1 MVNRSAALRVLFL
14 LSFLLPAAALAARA
28 AMIAGAL
35 RGPAGEPI
43 AGVEVLLLTPDRQ
56 PRTVAKTGADGG
68 FSFDGVE
75 TGRYILS
82 VEAPG
87 FAPVEQIVVASD
99 RPVSDLT
106 IALKAAGIT
115 ETVVVTATP
124 GVPQAAGTTS
134 QAVNTVDEE
143 ELASRA
149 KTVLA
154 QAANEEAGLHL
165 QRTSPTIGA
174 IFVRGFT
181 GAKVNAYVDGIR
193 YSNGAARGGVNT
205 FFNLLD
211 PGYLSGVEVLRG
223 PSSAQYGSDAIG
235 GSVQLQTRAPDLAE
249 SGTATSGR
257 FSTHAGSADQSYGA
271 TLSGNYATR
280 SFGLVGTFAGRR
292 VDDTRTGD
300 EIDSHNAVTRY
311 FDLPSDVIID
321 DRLPD
326 TSFDQYGGSLRF
338 TWLPVEGSQISGA
351 LLHGQQEHGQRY
363 DQLLGGDGNL
373 IAELNH
379 VAADLAYVKYDR
391 VLEGWFDRMSVGL
404 SYNTQREER
413 VNQGGSGNPNAA
425 INHEPERTSAYGGQG
440 LVTRFTE
447 RQAISFGADA
457 YFEEAHAPSFS
468 ENATTGAV
476 ADRRGRIP
484 DGATFRSAG
493 VYAQDTIEAV
503 KGRFQVDGSVRLTGA
518 WYEANASD
526 APLNGAGQPLWPD
539 DDLDVSAVT
548 GRLGGVWT
556 LQPGMEILGSV
567 STGFRAP
574 SITDLG
580 TLGLTGSGFEVSAP
594 DVAGLGGTVGSR
606 ADANAVSTGEPV
618 QQLDPETSI
627 SYEAGFHM
635 RRGRFET
642 EIRGSITNVDDNIAK
657 QTLILPAGAVGQTIG
672 DETITSQ
679 NANGAVFVAAS
690 PNPVL
695 VRANFDRAQV
705 IGVEFTM
712 NIDLPAHLHLGL
724 VATSLR
730 AEDRDTGLPPNIE
743 GGTPPQEAWVL
754 FRWAPEGR
762 PYWVEPYL
770 HLAAEQDRLSSLD
783 LSDRRT
789 GASRSVASI
798 ASFFN
803 NGARARGMIDNG
815 GDLAP
820 NTPDD
825 LLIATGET
833 LAQVQSRVLGPSLAS
848 SSLYTAIPGYTVYGI
863 RGGFRFGGDSE
874 ILVDLE
880 NLGDENYRGPSW
892 GMDAPGRGAYIRFA
906 TRF

>member
-1 MVNRSAALRVLFL
+1 MVNRGIRALVLL
-14 LSFLLPAAALAARA
+14 VALLPGVARAEHA

-35 RGPAGEPI
+35 RGPAGEAI
-43 AGVEVLLLTPDRQ
+43 AGADVRLLTPERQ
-56 PRTVAKTGADGG
+56 PRANAKSGADGS
-68 FSFDGVE
+68 FSFSGIE
-75 TGRYILS
+75 AGRYILAI
-82 VEAPG
+82 EAAG
-87 FAPVEQIVVASD
+87 FQPSERIIIAGE
-99 RPVSDLT
+99 RPLSDLT
-106 IALKAAGIT
+106 IALTPAGIT

-124 GVPQAAGTTS
+124 GVPQEAGTTP
-134 QAVNTVDEE
+134 QGVNTVNEE
-143 ELASRA
+143 ELGERA
-149 KTVLA
+149 KTILA
-154 QAANEEAGLHL
+154 QAANEEAGLHV

-205 FFNLLD
+205 FFNLME
-211 PGYLSGVEVLRG
+211 PESLSEVEVLRG

-235 GSVQLQTRAPDLAE
+235 GSVQLLTRAPDLAE
-249 SGTATSGR
+249 SGTETSGR
-257 FSTHAGSADQSYGA
+257 FSTHVGSADESYGA
-271 TLSGNYATR
+271 SVSGNYATKT
-280 SFGLVGTFAGRR
+280 FGLVGTFAGRS
-292 VDDTRTGD
+292 VDDTRTG
-300 EIDSHNAVTRY
+300 EGIDSHNAVTRY
-311 FDLPSDVIID
+311 FDLPSRVIID
-321 DRLPD
+321 DELPD

-338 TWLPVEGSQISGA
+338 TWLPAEGSQVSGA

-379 VAADLAYVKYDR
+379 VVADLAYVKYDR
-391 VLEGWFDRMSVGL
+391 VLQGWFDRMSASV

-425 INHEPERTSAYGGQG
+425 INHEPERTSAYGAQG

-447 RQAISFGADA
+447 RQSISFGADV
-457 YFEEAHAPSFS
+457 YLEEVHAPSFS
-468 ENATTGAV
+468 ENPTTGAT

-484 DGATFRSAG
+484 DGATFHTAG
-493 VYAQDTIEAV
+493 LYVQDTIEAV
-503 KGRFQVDGSVRLTGA
+503 KGRFQVDGSLRWSGA
-518 WYEANASD
+518 AYESKASHS
-526 APLNGAGQPLWPD
+526 PIVGGERLWPD
-539 DDLDVSAVT
+539 DALNVSNVT
-548 GRLGGVWT
+548 GRLGGVFT
-556 LQPGMEILGSV
+556 IQPGMHILGSV
-567 STGFRAP
+567 ATGFRAP

-580 TLGLTGSGFEVSAP
+580 TLGLTGSGFEVAAP
-594 DVAGLGGTVGSR
+594 DVEGLGGTVGSS

-618 QQLDPETSI
+618 AQLDPETSI

-642 EIRGSITNVDDNIAK
+642 EIRGSITNVDDNIQK
-657 QTLILPAGAVGQTIG
+657 QTLILPQGAVGQTLG
-672 DETITSQ
+672 GETIIAQ
-679 NANGAVFVAAS
+679 NANGAVFVAPS

-695 VRANFDRAQV
+695 VRANFDRAQI

-712 NIDLPAHLHLGL
+712 NVDLPASLHLRL

-743 GGTPPQEAWVL
+743 GGTPPQEAWL
-754 FRWAPEGR
+754 MFRWAPEGR

-770 HLAAEQDRLSSLD
+770 HLAAEQDRLSTLD
-783 LSDRRT
+783 LGDRRT
-789 GASRSVASI
+789 GAGRSASSI

-815 GDLAP
+815 GDLTP

-825 LLIATGET
+825 ILIATGET
-833 LAQVQSRVLGPSLAS
+833 LAQVQTRVLGPGLQP

-863 RGGFRFGGDSE
+863 RGGFRFGADSE
-874 ILVDLE
+874 ILLDLE

-892 GMDAPGRGAYIRFA
+892 GMDAPGRGAYLRFA